1 MILRL
6 TLTNPKTIAAALSG
20 VALTIGLGACGPSQ
34 TTPTATDTPAAPG
47 ASPAVAPGTPTP
59 ATPSRLDLA
68 QNVLLSGA
76 GASFPAPLYQ
86 RWFADFNKIN
96 PKARINYQS
105 VGSGAGVQQFI
116 NKTVDFGAS
125 DVAMTDEE
133 LAKVQGG
140 ALMLPVT
147 AGGIVLAYNVPGAEG
162 LKLSRNLLADIFL
175 GNIKTWNDPKI
186 AEANPGV
193 NLPNTPIT
201 VVYRADGSGT
211 TGIFTKYL
219 SAISPNWKSKVGDG
233 KTVAW
238 PTGVGSKGNEG
249 VTAQI
254 AQTTGSIGYIEYG
267 YAKQN
272 NLKFASLEN
281 KAGNYVTYNEQTA
294 SSALDSVQLP
304 ENLRAFIVDPE
315 GTDSY
320 PIISYTWLLVY
331 PKYQDAA
338 KAKTIEAVVEYAL
351 TEGQRIAPELG
362 YIALPPKVASKVAT
376 VAQAI
381 SPDYNIAVAPPAG
394 TPDTTAASPGAT
406 TPGAATPGA
415 TTTTP
420 GATTPGATTTTPG
433 ATTPDTTTTPGATT
447 PSPATTP

>member
-6 TLTNPKTIAAALSG
+6 TLTSPKTIAAALSG

-47 ASPAVAPGTPTP
+47 ASPAVAPGTPTTT
-59 ATPSRLDLA
+59 TPSRLDLQ

-86 RWFADFNKIN
+86 RWFAEFNKIN

-116 NKTVDFGAS
+116 NGTVDFGAS
-125 DVAMTDEE
+125 DVAMSDEE
-133 LAKVQGG
+133 VQKAKNGV
-140 ALMLPVT
+140 LMLPVT
-147 AGGIVLAYNVPGAEG
+147 AGGIVLAYNLPGVETG
-162 LKLSRNLLADIFL
+162 LKLSRNVLVDILL

-193 NLPNTPIT
+193 TLPNTPIT

-211 TGIFTKYL
+211 TGVFTKYL
-219 SAISPNWKSKVGDG
+219 SAISPTWKSKVGDG
-233 KTVAW
+233 KTVSW
-238 PTGVGSKGNEG
+238 PTGVGAKGNEG

-254 AQTTGSIGYIEYG
+254 AQTAGSIGYIEYG

-272 NLKFASLEN
+272 NLNFASLEN
-281 KAGNYVTYNEQTA
+281 KSGNFVSYNEQTA
-294 SSALDSVQLP
+294 SSALDSVELP
-304 ENLRAFIVDPE
+304 ENLRAFITDPE
-315 GTDSY
+315 GTDAY
-320 PIISYTWLLVY
+320 PIVSYSWLLVY

-351 TEGQRIAPELG
+351 TEGQRIAPQLG
-362 YIALPPKVASKVAT
+362 YIPIPPKVASRVAT

-406 TPGAATPGA
+406 TPGA
-415 TTTTP
+415 
-420 GATTPGATTTTPG
+420 TTTTPG

>member
-6 TLTNPKTIAAALSG
+6 TLTNPKALAAAISG

-34 TTPTATDTPAAPG
+34 TTPQATETTAPG
-47 ASPAVAPGTPTP
+47 ASPAVAPGTP
-59 ATPSRLDLA
+59 ATSRLNLE

-86 RWFADFNKIN
+86 RWFADFNQIN

-116 NKTVDFGAS
+116 NRTVDFGAS

-147 AGGIVLAYNVPGAEG
+147 AGGIVLAYKIPGVETG
-162 LKLSRNLLADIFL
+162 LKLPRDVYVDIFL

-186 AEANPGV
+186 AAANPGV
-193 NLPNTPIT
+193 NLPNLPIT

-211 TGIFTKYL
+211 TGVFTKHL
-219 SAISPNWKSKVGDG
+219 SAASPTWQSKVGEG

-238 PTGVGSKGNEG
+238 PTGVGAKGNEG

-254 AQTTGSIGYIEYG
+254 TQTEGSIGYIEYG

-272 NLKFASLEN
+272 NITYAALQN
-281 KAGNYVTYNEQTA
+281 KAGNFVTYNDQTA
-294 SSALDSVQLP
+294 SNALDAVELP
-304 ENLRAFIVDPE
+304 ENLRAFIADPE
-315 GTDSY
+315 GAESY
-320 PIISYTWLLVY
+320 PIVSYSWLLVY
-331 PKYQDAA
+331 PKYDDAA
-338 KAKTIEAVVEYAL
+338 KAKTMEAMVEYAL
-351 TEGQRIAPELG
+351 TEGQKIAPQLG
-362 YIALPPKVASKVAT
+362 YIPLPPKVAYRVAT
-376 VAQAI
+376 VAQGI
-381 SPDYNIAVAPPAG
+381 SPDFNIAVAPPAG
-394 TPDTTAASPGAT
+394 TPDTTAASPD
-406 TPGAATPGA
+406 AATPGA
-415 TTTTP
+415 VTP
-420 GATTPGATTTTPG
+420 DATTTTP
-433 ATTPDTTTTPGATT
+433 AATPTTP
-447 PSPATTP
+447 

>member
-1 MILRL
+1 MIFRL
-6 TLTNPKTIAAALSG
+6 TLTNPKTIAAAISG
-20 VALTIGLGACGPSQ
+20 VALTISLGACGPSQ
-34 TTPTATDTPAAPG
+34 TTPTATETPAAPG

-59 ATPSRLDLA
+59 ATSRLDLT

-86 RWFADFNKIN
+86 RWFAEFNKIN

-116 NKTVDFGAS
+116 QKTVDFGAS

-133 LAKVQGG
+133 LAKVPG

-147 AGGIVLAYNVPGAEG
+147 AGGIVLAYNVPGVENV
-162 LKLSRNLLADIFL
+162 KLSRNVLVDIFL

-219 SAISPNWKSKVGDG
+219 SAISSTWKSKVGDG
-233 KTVAW
+233 KTVSW
-238 PTGVGSKGNEG
+238 PTGVGAKGNEG

-254 AQTTGSIGYIEYG
+254 TQTTGSIGYIEYG
-267 YAKQN
+267 YAKQQN
-272 NLKFASLEN
+272 IKFATLEN

-320 PIISYTWLLVY
+320 PIVSYTWLLVY

-338 KAKTIEAVVEYAL
+338 KGKVMEAVVEYAL
-351 TEGQRIAPELG
+351 TEGQKIAPELG

-376 VAQAI
+376 VAQSI
-381 SPDYNIAVAPPAG
+381 SPDYNIAVAPPGG
-394 TPDTTAASPGAT
+394 TPDTTAASPDAT
-406 TPGAATPGA
+406 TPGAAT
-415 TTTTP
+415 TTPDATTP
-420 GATTPGATTTTPG
+420 GATTPGGTTTTTPG
-433 ATTPDTTTTPGATT
+433 AT

>member
-6 TLTNPKTIAAALSG
+6 TLTNPKTIAAAISG
-20 VALTIGLGACGPSQ
+20 VALTIGLGACGPST
-34 TTPTATDTPAAPG
+34 TTPTATDSTPAAPG
-47 ASPAVAPGTPTP
+47 ASPAVAPGTPATT
-59 ATPSRLDLA
+59 TPSRLDLA
-68 QNVLLSGA
+68 QNVLISGA

-116 NKTVDFGAS
+116 NGTVDFGAS
-125 DVAMTDEE
+125 DVAMNDEE
-133 LAKVQGG
+133 LAKAKGG

-147 AGGIVLAYNVPGAEG
+147 AGGIVLAYNVPGIQTG
-162 LKLSRNLLADIFL
+162 LKLPRNVYVDIFL

-193 NLPNTPIT
+193 NLPNTPIS

-211 TGIFTKYL
+211 TGVFTKHL
-219 SAISPNWKSKVGDG
+219 SAVSPTWQSKIGDG

-238 PTGVGSKGNEG
+238 PVGSGAKGNEG

-254 AQTTGSIGYIEYG
+254 SQIAGSIGYIEYG

-272 NLKFASLEN
+272 NLSYAALQN
-281 KAGNYVTYNEQTA
+281 KAGNFVTYNNQTA
-294 SSALDSVQLP
+294 SNALDAVELP
-304 ENLRAFIVDPE
+304 ENLRAFIADPE
-315 GTDSY
+315 GADSY
-320 PIISYTWLLVY
+320 PIVSYSWLLVY

-338 KAKTIEAVVEYAL
+338 KAKTIEAMVEYAL
-351 TEGQRIAPELG
+351 TEGQRIAPDLG
-362 YIALPPKVASKVAT
+362 YIPLPPKVASRVAT

-381 SPDYNIAVAPPAG
+381 SPDFNIAVAPPAG
-394 TPDTTAASPGAT
+394 TTETTAATPGAATTPGATTTPGAATTPDAAT
-406 TPGAATPGA
+406 TPGAATPA
-415 TTTTP
+415 
-420 GATTPGATTTTPG
+420 
-433 ATTPDTTTTPGATT
+433 
-447 PSPATTP
+447 PATP

>member
-6 TLTNPKTIAAALSG
+6 TLTSPKTIAAALSG
-20 VALTIGLGACGPSQ
+20 VVLTISLGACGPSQ

-47 ASPAVAPGTPTP
+47 ASPAVAPGTPTTT
-59 ATPSRLDLA
+59 TPSRLDLA

-86 RWFADFNKIN
+86 SWFADFNKIN

-147 AGGIVLAYNVPGAEG
+147 AGGIVLAYNVPGVEG

-175 GNIKTWNDPKI
+175 GNIKSWNDPKI

-193 NLPNTPIT
+193 TLPNSPIT

-219 SAISPNWKSKVGDG
+219 SAISPTWKSKVGDG
-233 KTVAW
+233 KTVSW
-238 PTGVGSKGNEG
+238 PTGVGAKGNEG
-249 VTAQI
+249 VTAQLT
-254 AQTTGSIGYIEYG
+254 QTSGSIGYIEYG

-272 NLKFASLEN
+272 NIKFATLEN

-320 PIISYTWLLVY
+320 PIVSYTWLLIY

-338 KAKTIEAVVEYAL
+338 KAKTIEAMVEYAL
-351 TEGQRIAPELG
+351 TEGQKMAPQLG

-376 VAQAI
+376 LAQGI

-394 TPDTTAASPGAT
+394 TPDTTAVS
-406 TPGAATPGA
+406 
-415 TTTTP
+415 P
-420 GATTPGATTTTPG
+420 GATTPGATTTTPD
-433 ATTPDTTTTPGATT
+433 ATTPGTITTPGATS
-447 PSPATTP
+447 SPATTP

>member
-6 TLTNPKTIAAALSG
+6 TLTNPKTIAAAISG
-20 VALTIGLGACGPSQ
+20 VALTIGLGACGPST
-34 TTPTATDTPAAPG
+34 TTPTATDTTTPSAN
-47 ASPAVAPGTPTP
+47 PAVAPGTTTT
-59 ATPSRLDLA
+59 TPSRLNLE
-68 QNVLLSGA
+68 QNTLISGA

-116 NKTVDFGAS
+116 NGTVDFGAS

-133 LAKVQGG
+133 LAKAKGG

-147 AGGIVLAYNVPGAEG
+147 AGGIVLAYNLPGVPTG
-162 LKLSRNLLADIFL
+162 LKLSRDVYVDILL

-186 AEANPGV
+186 AADNAGV
-193 NLPNTPIT
+193 TLPNLPIT

-211 TGIFTKYL
+211 TGVFTKHL
-219 SAISPNWKSKVGDG
+219 SAVSPTWQSKVGDG

-238 PTGVGSKGNEG
+238 PVGVGAKGNEG

-254 AQTTGSIGYIEYG
+254 AQTTGAIGYIEYG

-272 NLKFASLEN
+272 NITFAALKN
-281 KAGNYVTYNEQTA
+281 KAGNFVTYNDQTA
-294 SSALDSVQLP
+294 SNALAAVELP
-304 ENLRAFIVDPE
+304 ENLRAFISDPE
-315 GTDSY
+315 GAESY
-320 PIISYTWLLVY
+320 PIVSYSWLLVY

-338 KAKTIEAVVEYAL
+338 KAKTIEAMVEYAL
-351 TEGQRIAPELG
+351 TEGQRIAPDLG
-362 YIALPPKVASKVAT
+362 YIPLPPKVASRVAT

-381 SPDYNIAVAPPAG
+381 SPDFDIAVASPAG
-394 TPDTTAASPGAT
+394 TPETTAATPGAVT
-406 TPGAATPGA
+406 TPGAATTPGA
-415 TTTTP
+415 MTTP
-420 GATTPGATTTTPG
+420 DAATTPGAV
-433 ATTPDTTTTPGATT
+433 TTPDAATPA
-447 PSPATTP
+447 PATP